1 MISLP
6 IFGGRSRTC
15 CTDMASVVHE
25 PERAAAHHQSRQS
38 AERGHH
44 PHRVAVT
51 YCSLLPL
58 LCHQTGFVHGY
69 SKGPRWMSGDLQC
82 RPKTRLWRVPGL
94 GPILML
100 PGCAFNLSPFSSS
113 PPPAAPVIAIPPSLR
128 PDDIVGRWGLAAYH
142 RDQDRARTEVAA
154 KDQCTQPYLIDRSP
168 GGNISMLGHDNPQP
182 QEMILKGSVE
192 GKTYVGP
199 GPSPAAAD
207 DREVV
212 SFEGQVLQCWY

>member
-1 MISLP
+1 
-6 IFGGRSRTC
+6 
-15 CTDMASVVHE
+15 
-25 PERAAAHHQSRQS
+25 
-38 AERGHH
+38 
-44 PHRVAVT
+44 
-51 YCSLLPL
+51 
-58 LCHQTGFVHGY
+58 
-69 SKGPRWMSGDLQC
+69 MSGDLQR

-94 GPILML
+94 GLILML

-113 PPPAAPVIAIPPSLR
+113 PPPAAPVTAIPPSLR

-168 GGNISMLGHDNPQP
+168 GGNIFMLGHDNPQP

-199 GPSPAAAD
+199 GPSPAGVD

-212 SFEGQVLQCWY
+212 SFEGQVLVLKWVDPEIAGRYGIMVLARCGPEGAPPGRAVRGQKGPPPN

>member
-1 MISLP
+1 VLLLLI
-6 IFGGRSRTC
+6 
-15 CTDMASVVHE
+15 
-25 PERAAAHHQSRQS
+25 
-38 AERGHH
+38 
-44 PHRVAVT
+44 AV
-51 YCSLLPL
+51 YCLSFVIREGS
-58 LCHQTGFVHGY
+58 TGLVHGY

-82 RPKTRLWRVPGL
+82 RPKARLWRVPGL
-94 GPILML
+94 GLILML

-113 PPPAAPVIAIPPSLR
+113 PPPASPVTAIPPSLR

-168 GGNISMLGHDNPQP
+168 DGNIFMLGHDNPQP

-212 SFEGQVLQCWY
+212 SFEGQVMGRSRDRGPLWHHGSGALRSRGSATGTCCSRKEGAAAKLTLHRF